1 MLTGIRVKN
10 LALIEETEVFF
21 GQGLNILTGET
32 GAGKSVVLGSV
43 ALALGQ
49 KADRDMIRTGADYA
63 LIELNFEVTE
73 AARRKLAEMDIPV
86 DDDQVIL
93 QRRVMPARSIC
104 RINGETVNV
113 RILKEL
119 AGLLI
124 DIHGQHDSQVLLQTK
139 RHLEILDGYAGEQLS
154 EVKAAYHKEWQKKNA
169 IAKEILENGLDEA
182 ARKRE
187 ISLAEFELEEIESA
201 ALLEK
206 EDEELEKDYR
216 RMVNGRRIVET
227 LNLVHALTGYESSE
241 SAGEAAGRALRE
253 LSGIVSY
260 DEELEEIYRQLSEVD
275 GLLNDFNRTVSDY
288 LSDIEFEEET
298 FRAVEK
304 RLDDIN
310 RLKDKYGRSISEVLL
325 YAKRRQE
332 ELDRLNHQDEWL
344 SAKRAELARAQERL
358 TELAG
363 KLTGIRKKAAKAFTA
378 DMQAALQDMNFLHVE
393 FEVSLTGKEECGPD
407 GMDDAVFLIST
418 NPGEPVKPLASI
430 ASGGELSRIMLAL
443 KTITAKQETIG
454 TFIFDE
460 IDAGIS
466 GKTAWKV
473 SQKLG
478 ILAKTH
484 QIICI
489 THLPQIAAMAD
500 HHFYIEKNA
509 VGASTE
515 TTIEELS
522 EDGSLKELARLS
534 GAAELTPS
542 VLANAKEM
550 KELAEK
556 NK

>member
-1 MLTGIRVKN
+1 
-10 LALIEETEVFF
+10 
-21 GQGLNILTGET
+21 
-32 GAGKSVVLGSV
+32 
-43 ALALGQ
+43 
-49 KADRDMIRTGADYA
+49 MIRTGAEYA
-63 LIELNFEVTE
+63 LIELNFEVTD
-73 AARRKLAEMDIPV
+73 AVRQKLLELDIPV
-86 DDDQVIL
+86 EDDQVIL
-93 QRRVMPARSIC
+93 QRRVMPTRSIC
-104 RINGETVNV
+104 RINGETVNARV
-113 RILKEL
+113 LKEL

-124 DIHGQHDSQVLLQTK
+124 DIHGQHDSQVLLQTR
-139 RHLEILDGYAGEQLS
+139 RHLEILDGYAGEQLA
-154 EVKAAYHKEWQKKNA
+154 EAKAAYHKAWQEKNA

-187 ISLAEFELEEIESA
+187 ISLAEFELEEITDA
-201 ALLEK
+201 ALTEG
-206 EDEELEKDYR
+206 EDEQLEKDYR
-216 RMVNGRRIVET
+216 KMVNGRRIAET
-227 LNLVHALTGYESSE
+227 LNLVHALTGYESAE

-260 DEELEEIYRQLSEVD
+260 DENLEEIYRQLSEVD

-288 LSDIEFEEET
+288 LSDLEFDEEM
-298 FRAVEK
+298 FRAAEQ
-304 RLDDIN
+304 RLDTVN

-325 YAKRRQE
+325 YAKKRQE

-344 SAKRAELARAQERL
+344 AARREALFQAQEKL
-358 TELAG
+358 SGLAQ
-363 KLTGIRKKAAKAFTA
+363 KLGALRKKTAQAFTA

-393 FEVSLTGKEECGPD
+393 FEVSLTQKEECGPD

-443 KTITAKQETIG
+443 KTITARQETIG

-509 VGASTE
+509 VGASTA
-515 TTIEELS
+515 TTIRRLS
-522 EDGSLKELARLS
+522 GDGSLEELARLS